1 MTEHLQVS
9 DSLIEIMHIKHGPL
23 MTGTA
28 LWKALGFQNSTAF
41 SQAKAKNRLEVKVFS
56 LRNRRGSFA
65 FTEDVANWLVQLKT
79 EANTTKS

>member
-1 MTEHLQVS
+1 MTEHSQGN
-9 DSLIEIMHIKHGPL
+9 DSLIEIMRIKHGPL

-65 FTEDVANWLVQLKT
+65 FTEDVAHWLVQLKK
-79 EANTTKS
+79 EVDTK